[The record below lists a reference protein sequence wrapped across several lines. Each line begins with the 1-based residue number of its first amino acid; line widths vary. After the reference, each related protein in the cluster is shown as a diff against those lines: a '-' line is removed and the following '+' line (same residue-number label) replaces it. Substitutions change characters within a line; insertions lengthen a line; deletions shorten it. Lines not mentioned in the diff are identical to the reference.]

1 MRYASD
7 EEILVKNPD
16 QIIEYAKKQS
26 ELILK
31 NTTFH
36 RKCNS
41 NYKK

>member
-1 MRYASD
+1 MLWIFD
-7 EEILVKNPD
+7 EETQVKNLD
-16 QIIEYAKKQS
+16 QIIEYGKRQS

-36 RKCNS
+36 RKFNS